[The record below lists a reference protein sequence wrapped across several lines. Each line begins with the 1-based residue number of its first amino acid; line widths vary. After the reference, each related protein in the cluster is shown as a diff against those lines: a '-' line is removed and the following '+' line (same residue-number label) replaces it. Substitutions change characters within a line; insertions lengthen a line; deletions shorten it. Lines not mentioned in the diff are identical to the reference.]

1 MGAQTPLKWH
11 LEYRRQYLN
20 GCGGVAEGRGHHDG
34 ARNGGAGT
42 NSIKMALILEYRR
55 QYLDGWGGGDERGH
69 HDGARNGGGGGYKLH

>member
-42 NSIKMALILEYRR
+42 NSIKMALILEYR
-55 QYLDGWGGGDERGH
+55 
-69 HDGARNGGGGGYKLH
+69 